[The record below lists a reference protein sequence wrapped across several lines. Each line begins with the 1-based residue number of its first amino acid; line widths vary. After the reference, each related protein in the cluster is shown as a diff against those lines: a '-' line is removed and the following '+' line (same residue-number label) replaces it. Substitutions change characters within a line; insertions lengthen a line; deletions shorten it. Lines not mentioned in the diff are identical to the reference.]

1 MKLTL
6 AQRIRRW
13 RAHRRWRKSFGFY
26 ARSAYLETPDLITNP
41 AGIRLGWGA
50 SIRAHARLE
59 CIEHEG
65 KLGRIEI
72 GEGTVANLYFH
83 CAAADR
89 VTIAEE
95 VLIAGRVY
103 ITDHDHEMPW
113 QTGRV
118 VARPVTIG
126 KGCWLG
132 EGCVVLKGV
141 ELGEGCVVGA
151 NAVVTKSF
159 PAGSVVGGV
168 PARLLRRAAP
178 DAKPPGGS

>member
-1 MKLTL
+1 MSATFRERLVRWL
-6 AQRIRRW
+6 AYRRW
-13 RAHRRWRKSFGFY
+13 RGAFGFY
-26 ARSAYLETPDLITNP
+26 ARSAYLEAPDLITNP
-41 AGIRLGWGA
+41 RGIHLSWG
-50 SIRAHARLE
+50 SRIRAHARLE

-89 VTIAEE
+89 VVIADG

-103 ITDHDHEMPW
+103 ISDHDHTMPW
-113 QTGRV
+113 QDGKV

-126 KGCWLG
+126 RGCWLG
-132 EGCVVLKGV
+132 EGCVILKGV

-159 PAGSVVGGV
+159 PAGSVLGGV
-168 PARLLRRAAP
+168 PARELRRAAR
-178 DAKPPGGS
+178 